1 VGIAL
6 LVAACA
12 LALVYGSNA
21 GATIAATSLRV
32 HGARPWLAVV
42 VLGLAIAVAPVVL
55 GTAVATTVAHEL
67 VPSGGDPAADRAVF
81 LAGVLAAL
89 VVTGALSRWGQPT
102 SLTLAL
108 IAGIA
113 GGGLGAGQ
121 AVEWAAIG
129 RVLALVALAPFLG
142 VAFAALLTRGSR
154 RWHVS
159 PGGVRRWHLGSYA
172 ALCLAFGANDAQKL
186 LAVVAVAVAPG
197 SARVDAV
204 WWQLVLC
211 AGLFAVGTAVG
222 LGRLER
228 TVNRGILAVRGLD
241 SVITQTTTA
250 MVMLASS
257 GAGSPVG
264 MAQTLSGS
272 LVGAGLARG
281 RGKIRWEYAARVALA
296 WVLTVPAAVAVAT
309 CVAWLTSGRAAG

>member
-6 LVAACA
+6 LVAAGA

-32 HGARPWLAVV
+32 HDARPWLAVV
-42 VLGLAIAVAPVVL
+42 ALGLAIAVAPAVL

-67 VPSGGDPAADRAVF
+67 VPSGGDPATDRAVF
-81 LAGVLAAL
+81 LAGVVAAL
-89 VVTGALSRWGQPT
+89 AVTGALSRWGQPT

-121 AVEWAAIG
+121 AVAWTAIG
-129 RVLALVALAPFLG
+129 RVLALVAVAPFLG
-142 VAFAALLTRGSR
+142 VALAALITRASR

-172 ALCLAFGANDAQKL
+172 GLCLAFGANDAQKL
-186 LAVVAVAVAPG
+186 LAVVAVAIAPG
-197 SARVDAV
+197 AARVDAV

-211 AGLFAVGTAVG
+211 AGLFSVGTAVG
-222 LGRLER
+222 LGRMER

-250 MVMLASS
+250 AVMLASS
-257 GAGSPVG
+257 GVGSPVG

-281 RGKIRWEYAARVALA
+281 RGKIRWEYAAKVALA

-309 CVAWLTSGRAAG
+309 GVAWLTSGLAAG

>member
-6 LVAACA
+6 LVAAGA

-32 HGARPWLAVV
+32 HDARPWLAVV
-42 VLGLAIAVAPVVL
+42 ALGLAIAVAPAVL

-67 VPSGGDPAADRAVF
+67 VSSGGDPATDRAVF
-81 LAGVLAAL
+81 LAGVVAAL
-89 VVTGALSRWGQPT
+89 AVTGALSRWGQPT

-121 AVEWAAIG
+121 AVAWTAIG
-129 RVLALVALAPFLG
+129 RVLALVAVAPFLG
-142 VAFAALLTRGSR
+142 VALAAVITRASR

-172 ALCLAFGANDAQKL
+172 GLCLAFGANDAQKL
-186 LAVVAVAVAPG
+186 LAVVAVAITPG
-197 SARVDAV
+197 AARVDAV
-204 WWQLVLC
+204 WWQLALC
-211 AGLFAVGTAVG
+211 AGLFSIGTAVG
-222 LGRLER
+222 LGRMER

-241 SVITQTTTA
+241 SVIAQTTTA
-250 MVMLASS
+250 AVMLASS
-257 GAGSPVG
+257 GVGSPVG

-281 RGKIRWEYAARVALA
+281 RGKIRWEYAAKVALA

-309 CVAWLTSGRAAG
+309 CVAWLTSGLAAG